1 MSLAISLAVLGSVVI
16 VVASLSHRFGL
27 PAPLVLTVVGVL
39 ASFLP
44 FVSIELSPDLVLV
57 GLLPPLLYAA
67 AIQVSLIDFRAEIRP
82 IGLLAFGLVLFT
94 AAGVGLIVWWIL
106 PVGLAAAF
114 ALGAIVG
121 PPDAV
126 AATSIGRRVGVPRR
140 VVTMREGESLVNDA
154 TALVLLRTATAA
166 ILGTVTFTQV
176 VGGFAVS
183 ALGGA
188 AAGVAIGWL
197 IGQVHQRLDD
207 PLASTALSL
216 ITPWVAYL
224 PAEHV
229 GASGV
234 LAVVVAGLIVAHRA
248 PLQQTAMSRLSQR
261 INWTTIQFFLE
272 NAVFLLIGLQ
282 VQRIV
287 TEAGGSS
294 LGWPRIV
301 GVCLAALGA
310 TMLCRMVWMILTRPL
325 MAGSATRGTR
335 LSWADSTILGWA
347 GMRGVVT
354 LAAAFVLPAETP
366 HRSTLVLAALV
377 VTGGTLLIQGSTL
390 PLLARWLRV
399 EGPDPRADAL
409 QTAQI
414 VRTAS
419 EVGLAHLEEVAKG
432 PEPPDDDVLDELRRR
447 SYRRVN
453 HSWEML
459 RAHDGIP
466 TPGESY
472 RRIRLDMLRV
482 EREEVLRIRSSGNT
496 DHAVLATVMGY
507 LDLEESMLDRFEETS
522 AAIGDAPVRTPAAVA
537 ESCEHLDHAAE
548 RPDPEP
554 RSRTC
559 LDCERENLTS
569 VYLRL
574 CLTCGDVGCCD
585 SGVGKHATAHFHQ
598 TGHPVM
604 RSFEPGEAWSWCFVD
619 NKLA

>member
-1 MSLAISLAVLGSVVI
+1 MTLAISLVVLASVVI
-16 VVASLSHRFGL
+16 VVASLCNRFGL
-27 PAPLVLTVVGVL
+27 PAPLVLAVVGL
-39 ASFLP
+39 IASFLP
-44 FVSIELSPDLVLV
+44 FVSIELTPDLVLV

-82 IGLLAFGLVLFT
+82 IGLLAVGLVLFT
-94 AAGVGLIVWWIL
+94 TGGVGLIVWWIL
-106 PVGLAAAF
+106 PVGLAAAL

-126 AATSIGRRVGVPRR
+126 AATAIGRRVGVPRR
-140 VVTMREGESLVNDA
+140 VVTMLEGESLVNDA

-166 ILGTVTFTQV
+166 IIGTVTFTQV

-183 ALGGA
+183 AVGGA
-188 AAGVAIGWL
+188 AVGVGIGWL
-197 IGQVHQRLDD
+197 VGQAHKRLSD
-207 PLASTALSL
+207 PLASTAVSL

-234 LAVVVAGLIVAHRA
+234 LAVVVAGLLVAHRA
-248 PLQQTAMSRLSQR
+248 PLQQSAMSRLSQR

-287 TEAGGSS
+287 TDAAGSS
-294 LGWPRIV
+294 LGWGRIA
-301 GVCLAALGA
+301 GVCLAALGV
-310 TMLCRMVWMILTRPL
+310 TMLCRMLWMIATRPL
-325 MAGSATRGTR
+325 MAGSATNDTR
-335 LSWADSTILGWA
+335 LSWADSAILGWA

-390 PLLARWLRV
+390 PLVARWLRV

-419 EVGLAHLEEVAKG
+419 DAGLARLDEVAAG
-432 PEPPDDDVLDELRRR
+432 PEAPDDSVIDELRRR
-447 SYRRVN
+447 SFRRVN
-453 HSWEML
+453 NSWEML
-459 RAHDGIP
+459 RAHDGMP

-472 RRIRLDMLRV
+472 RRIRLEMLRA
-482 EREEVLRIRSSGNT
+482 EREEVLRIRGRGIT
-496 DHAVLATVMGY
+496 DHEVLATVMGY
-507 LDLEESMLDRFEETS
+507 LDLEESMLDRFEQTS
-522 AAIGDAPVRTPAAVA
+522 AAIGDAPVRTPAAFA
-537 ESCEHLDHAAE
+537 ERCEHLDQAAE
-548 RPDPEP
+548 HPDPEP
-554 RSRTC
+554 QSQTC
-559 LDCERENLTS
+559 LECERENLSS

-574 CLTCGDVGCCD
+574 CLNCGHVGCCD
-585 SGVGKHATAHFHQ
+585 SGVGKHATAHYQ
-598 TGHPVM
+598 ETGHPVM
-604 RSFEPGEAWSWCFVD
+604 RSFEDGEAWSWCFAD

>member
-1 MSLAISLAVLGSVVI
+1 MSLAISLVVLGSVVI
-16 VVASLSHRFGL
+16 VVASLCRRFGL
-27 PAPLVLTVVGVL
+27 PAPLVLAVVGL
-39 ASFLP
+39 AASFLP
-44 FVSIELSPDLVLV
+44 FVSIELTPDLVLV

-82 IGLLAFGLVLFT
+82 IGLLAFGLVVFT
-94 AAGVGLIVWWIL
+94 AAGVGLVVWWIL
-106 PVGLAAAF
+106 PIGLAAAF

-126 AATSIGRRVGVPRR
+126 AATAIGRKVGVPRR
-140 VVTMREGESLVNDA
+140 VVTMLEGESLVNDA

-188 AAGVAIGWL
+188 AVGIGIGWL
-197 IGQVHQRLDD
+197 VGQVHRRLAD

-224 PAEHV
+224 PAEHF

-234 LAVVVAGLIVAHRA
+234 LAVVVTGLLVAHRA
-248 PLQQTAMSRLSQR
+248 PIQQSAMSRLSQR
-261 INWTTIQFFLE
+261 INWSTIQFFLE

-282 VQRIV
+282 VQLIV

-294 LGWPRIV
+294 LGWGRII
-301 GVCLAALGA
+301 GVCLAALA
-310 TMLCRMVWMILTRPL
+310 VTMLCRMLWMILTRPL
-325 MAGSATRGTR
+325 MAGSATNDAR
-335 LSWADSTILGWA
+335 LGWADSLVLGWA

-390 PLLARWLRV
+390 PLVARLLRV
-399 EGPDPRADAL
+399 QGPDPRSDAL

-419 EVGLAHLEEVAKG
+419 DAGLAHL
-432 PEPPDDDVLDELRRR
+432 DDVAASLEAPDSSVIDELRQR
-447 SYRRVN
+447 SFRRVN
-453 HSWEML
+453 NSWEML
-459 RAHDGIP
+459 RAHDGKT

-472 RRIRLDMLRV
+472 RRIRLEMLRA
-482 EREEVLRIRSSGNT
+482 EREEVLRIRSRGIT
-496 DHAVLATVMGY
+496 DHEVLATVMGY

-522 AAIGDAPVRTPAAVA
+522 SAIADAPVQTPSAVA
-537 ESCEHLDHAAE
+537 ERCEHLDNAAE
-548 RPDPEP
+548 RGDPEP
-554 RSRTC
+554 ESQTC
-559 LDCERENLTS
+559 LECERDGHAS

-574 CLTCGDVGCCD
+574 CLSCGHVGCCD
-585 SGVGKHATAHFHQ
+585 SGVGKHATAHFEE
-598 TGHPVM
+598 TGHPVI
-604 RSFEPGEAWSWCFVD
+604 RSFETGELWSWCFVD
-619 NKLA
+619 NKLG